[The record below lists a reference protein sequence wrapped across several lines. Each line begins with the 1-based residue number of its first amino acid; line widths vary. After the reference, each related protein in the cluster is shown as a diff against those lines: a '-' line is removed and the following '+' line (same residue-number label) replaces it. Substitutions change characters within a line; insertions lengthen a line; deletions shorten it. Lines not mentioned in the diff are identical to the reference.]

1 MHQTA
6 QSRFTGKLIGIKSG
20 LLQSS
25 STEVYKLCWFEHKLT
40 DQFSRRRLSNQF
52 SRMKRITRR
61 NTIMLCSRR
70 GTLITP
76 SSTESI
82 ESGIIILLKNVKTL
96 PELLVSLISSNFKD
110 KCVILA
116 MTCLVVDEQ

>member
-1 MHQTA
+1 
-6 QSRFTGKLIGIKSG
+6 
-20 LLQSS
+20 
-25 STEVYKLCWFEHKLT
+25 
-40 DQFSRRRLSNQF
+40 
-52 SRMKRITRR
+52 MKRITRR

-110 KCVILA
+110 KCVIPA